1 MTDISFARSA
11 RLMPS
16 PKMSSAIDFGRA
28 RLVASSGLRRRPV
41 KVQDIRSE
49 ASTRLGCGFV
59 DFLLGRGPRH
69 S

>member
-1 MTDISFARSA
+1 
-11 RLMPS
+11 
-16 PKMSSAIDFGRA
+16 MSSAIDFGRA